1 MRKSL
6 LVLLLINM
14 VSAYAQKKQ
23 IGSIVLTENQ
33 RAIHNPLAGGINSPM
48 IWELNLNGDAYQDL
62 LIFERYTEKIS
73 TFINQGPGVYPTY
86 LYAPQYE
93 SSFPTDLYGGWMTIK
108 DYNKDG
114 LPDIFALINTGI
126 EYRTGVLINGKL
138 AFNPGIE
145 LFYPFGSGGFLS
157 NFGGN
162 RDNFPGFIDV
172 NGDGDLD
179 ILMFDFGTGAFVEY
193 YENMSLEQGFG
204 LDSLN
209 YELISTCW
217 GGVAELGVTNFT
229 YSLGYCKNGLAPP
242 KNSNSRHQG
251 GTLFPFD
258 YDMDGDVDLLTGDVS
273 FNNMVFLENGGDT
286 SFATVNEIDS
296 FFPKYNTPINMPIFP
311 AAYEADVNFDN
322 RKDLLIAPYY
332 SDFQLGVAEDVKSIQ
347 LYKNR
352 KLNGVNEFAYAG
364 DTFFVNQ
371 LFDVG
376 SNSKPMIY
384 DIDGDGKKDILVG
397 NSGQYHVGGV
407 PKTYLAFLKNVSTND
422 TAKFE
427 IVSRDWCGLSVMNY
441 NGLFP
446 TFGDLDGD
454 SLPDMII
461 GDNYGYMHFFKN
473 NGTATPFNTVTT
485 PQVAGIDVGQ
495 NARPLLYDLNKD
507 GLVDILVGTRDGYVQ
522 YYWNFGT
529 KTLPKF
535 HIDSVNAELG
545 GIRVNEYY
553 INLLTGNANPSVKEE
568 NGTRYLYSGSER
580 GFVYK
585 YVIDSTKYRAG
596 NFAQVDSNFLK
607 SKQGRS
613 VTVSVDDINGDG
625 VNDYLIG
632 NIAGGIQ
639 IFSDSAWTA
648 STNVAINEIK
658 TDIDAIKIYPNPSR
672 GVVNIELEKE
682 YKNGKLEVY
691 SLAGQKVFE
700 KAMTEMRATF
710 SIHDI
715 APGSYIIKV
724 GNEESVISR
733 RFVVIK

>member
-1 MRKSL
+1 ML
-6 LVLLLINM
+6 FINAM
-14 VSAYAQKKQ
+14 FANAQKKQ

-33 RAIHNPLAGGINSPM
+33 KSIHNAMAGGINSP
-48 IWELNLNGDAYQDL
+48 IIAELNLNGDAYLDVL
-62 LIFERYTEKIS
+62 VFEKYTEKI
-73 TFINQGPGVYPTY
+73 TTYINQGPGKYPTY

-93 SSFPTDLYGGWMTIK
+93 ASFPTDLYGGWIVIK

-114 LPDIFALINTGI
+114 IPDIFALVNTGI
-126 EYRTGVLINGKL
+126 EYRTGININGKL
-138 AFNPGIE
+138 AFKPGVE
-145 LFYPFGSGGFLS
+145 LFYPFAGFDS

-162 RDNFPGFIDV
+162 RDNFPGFVDV

-193 YENMSLEQGFG
+193 YENRSVEQGFG
-204 LDSLN
+204 FDSLK
-209 YELISTCW
+209 YELVSTCW

-229 YSLGYCKNGLAPP
+229 YSLGYCKNGLAPQKP
-242 KNSNSRHQG
+242 SNSRHQG

-258 YDMDGDVDLLTGDVS
+258 FDLDGDVDLLTSDVS
-273 FNNMVFLENGGDT
+273 FNNMVFLKNGGDT
-286 SFATVNEIDS
+286 AFATVIEIDS
-296 FFPKYNTPINMPIFP
+296 LFPKYNTAINMPIFP

-347 LYKNR
+347 LYKNK
-352 KLNGVNEFAYAG
+352 KLNGVNDFAYAG

-397 NSGQYHVGGV
+397 NSGQYHTSGIA
-407 PKTYLAFLKNVSTND
+407 KTHISFLKNVSTND
-422 TAKFE
+422 TVKFDL
-427 IVSRDWCGLSVMNY
+427 VSRDWCGLSVFNY
-441 NGLFP
+441 NGIYP
-446 TFGDLDGD
+446 SFGDLDGD
-454 SLPDMII
+454 TLPDMLI
-461 GDNYGYMHFFKN
+461 GDNYGYFHFFKN
-473 NGTATPFNTVTT
+473 NGTATPFTTVTT

-495 NARPLLYDLNKD
+495 SARPFLYDLNKD
-507 GLVDILVGTRDGYVQ
+507 GLMDILIGTRDGYVQ

-529 KTLPKF
+529 KISPLF
-535 HIDSVNAELG
+535 HQDSVNAQLG
-545 GIRVNEYY
+545 GIRVNEFY
-553 INLLTGNANPSVKEE
+553 INLLTGNANPSVNEE
-568 NGTRYLYSGSER
+568 NGVRYLYSGSER

-585 YVIDSTKYRAG
+585 YEIDSTKYRAG
-596 NFAQVDSNFLK
+596 NFIQVDSNLLK
-607 SKQGRS
+607 YKQGRTT
-613 VTVSVDDINGDG
+613 TVSVGDINGDG
-625 VNDYLIG
+625 ANDYLIG

-639 IFSDSAWTA
+639 LFSDSAWKA

-658 TDIDAIKIYPNPSR
+658 TEMNIIKIYPNPSR
-672 GVVNIELEKE
+672 GLVSIELEKE

-700 KAMTEMRATF
+700 QVMPEMRATF
-710 SIHDI
+710 SLHDI

-724 GNEESVISR
+724 GNDESVISR